1 MAEADPKSLLKVTF
15 EPAKMQ
21 VGLGWYVL
29 VTFPDGEKTQIYDFN
44 TKAEA
49 RDWIANKS
57 ASWLEGYKGGRYL

>member
-1 MAEADPKSLLKVTF
+1 
-15 EPAKMQ
+15 MQ